1 MKILHCCL
9 ANFYIDN
16 FGYQENVLPRM
27 HQLQGHDTALL
38 ASTETLVGTGL
49 TYVKPST
56 YKTKDNIPITRIPY
70 VQWLPHFVAKKLR
83 IYNGILNV
91 VEEFNPDIIFIHDC
105 QFISIM
111 KIAGYIRTHP
121 DVKVYVDNH
130 TDFINSGRNWIS
142 KNILH
147 KIIYKWCSK
156 KIEPYTRKFYGTFPL
171 RVDFFKDVY
180 GTPPK
185 KTELL
190 LMGVDHTQIDFS
202 QKENIRKRIRK
213 ELKLTENDFIIVTGG
228 KLDKLKN
235 IHVLMKAV
243 NDLKIQDVKL
253 MVFGTP
259 TSQMKS
265 EIDSLSKSPNIRLI
279 GWISSER
286 VYDYF
291 FAADLGFFPGTHS
304 VLWEQAVGVGLPC
317 VFKKWDGI
325 QHVDLDGNCLF
336 IGSSD
341 EDEIKKRISGLYK
354 NRNLLNSMKKI
365 AMEKGIPQFS
375 YYEIAKKAIE
385 Q

>member
-1 MKILHCCL
+1 
-9 ANFYIDN
+9 
-16 FGYQENVLPRM
+16 
-27 HQLQGHDTALL
+27 
-38 ASTETLVGTGL
+38 
-49 TYVKPST
+49 
-56 YKTKDNIPITRIPY
+56 
-70 VQWLPHFVAKKLR
+70 
-83 IYNGILNV
+83 
-91 VEEFNPDIIFIHDC
+91 
-105 QFISIM
+105 
-111 KIAGYIRTHP
+111 
-121 DVKVYVDNH
+121 
-130 TDFINSGRNWIS
+130 
-142 KNILH
+142 
-147 KIIYKWCSK
+147 
-156 KIEPYTRKFYGTFPL
+156 L
-171 RVDFFKDVY
+171 RVDFFKHVY

-243 NDLKIQDVKL
+243 NDLKIQDIKL